1 MEKYF
6 GAAAVME
13 FINQFS
19 SPDLIKAIGG
29 AVRKRFMLR
38 RLPVKQAWDE
48 MVMNGQNGKKKVRVV
63 LCTVRDV
70 TKGPK
75 PLVPPP
81 ETP

>member
-1 MEKYF
+1 
-6 GAAAVME
+6 ME

-19 SPDLIKAIGG
+19 SADLKKAIGG
-29 AVRKRFMLR
+29 AVRRRFMLR
-38 RLPVKQAWDE
+38 RLRQAWDE
-48 MVMNGQNGKKKVRVV
+48 MVMNGQNWKKNLRVA
-63 LCTVRDV
+63 LCTIRDV